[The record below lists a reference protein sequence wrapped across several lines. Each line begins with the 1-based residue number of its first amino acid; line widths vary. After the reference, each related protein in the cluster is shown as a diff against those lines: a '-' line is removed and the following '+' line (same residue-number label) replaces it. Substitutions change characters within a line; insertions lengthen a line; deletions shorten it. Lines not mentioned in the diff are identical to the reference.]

1 MTEEYKKPAIH
12 VWAGRL
18 IIFISYSIIVVNCFF
33 MDNAVSEMRQKM
45 QKAFLNLAED
55 LSTVRTG
62 RAMPSLVENV
72 IISVYG
78 GTQRLKIKE
87 LATISA
93 SDPQTLV
100 LSPFDSSITDEI
112 QKGIMEANIGLTP
125 SADGNIIRI
134 SIPALSE
141 ERRKELI
148 KLMKQKLENGK
159 ITIRQIR
166 QDARNIARKQHNEKQ
181 ISEEQMYRLDQD
193 IQKITDEVILGVGEM
208 GKKKEGE
215 LMQI

>member
-1 MTEEYKKPAIH
+1 MDE
-12 VWAGRL
+12 
-18 IIFISYSIIVVNCFF
+18 VV
-33 MDNAVSEMRQKM
+33 SQMRQKM
-45 QKAFLNLAED
+45 QKALAVLQED

-72 IISVYG
+72 VVNVYG
-78 GTQRLKIKE
+78 GTQRLRIKE

-100 LSPFDSSITDEI
+100 LQPFDPSIVGEM

-125 SADGNIIRI
+125 SSDGNIIRI

-141 ERRKELI
+141 ERRKDLI
-148 KLMKQKLENGK
+148 RLMKQKLENGK
-159 ITIRQIR
+159 ISIRQIR
-166 QDARNIARKQHNEKQ
+166 QDARNIVRKQHNDKE
-181 ISEEQMYRLDQD
+181 ISEEQMYRIDQD
-193 IQKITDEVILGVGEM
+193 IQKITDEVIMSVDEL
-208 GKKKEGE
+208 GKKKEAE

>member
-1 MTEEYKKPAIH
+1 
-12 VWAGRL
+12 
-18 IIFISYSIIVVNCFF
+18 
-33 MDNAVSEMRQKM
+33 MDQNLVQEMRQKM
-45 QKAFLNLAED
+45 QRALMALQED

-72 IISVYG
+72 VVVVYG
-78 GTQRLKIKE
+78 GAQRLRIKE

-100 LSPFDSSITDEI
+100 LQPFDPSIAGEI

-125 SADGNIIRI
+125 SSDGNIIRI
-134 SIPALSE
+134 SIPPLSE

-148 KLMKQKLENGK
+148 KLMKQKLESGR
-159 ITIRQIR
+159 IAIRQIR
-166 QDARNIARKQHNEKQ
+166 QDIRNIVRKQHNDKE
-181 ISEEQMYRLDQD
+181 ISEEQMFEIDQQ
-193 IQKITDEVILGVGEM
+193 IQKVTDEIMLPVDEM
-208 GKKKEGE
+208 GRRKEEE